1 MNRDFLKNTKR
12 LVVKIGTNSIMKSGN
27 QINLRKLDRLA
38 FVLTSLVQDGYEVI
52 LVTSGAIGVGASLM
66 NLDKYPETIADQ
78 QALSSIGQTH
88 LMTLYSQ
95 FFRNY
100 NQPVGQIL
108 FTKDIIDF
116 PISRKN
122 MITALDTLL
131 SKKVIPII
139 NENDAVSVEE
149 LDHSTRFG
157 DNDTLSAIVAQI
169 IDAELLVILSDI
181 DGLYDKNPR
190 THSDA
195 NLLHYISNITAE
207 VKEMAQGK
215 GYEFSKGG
223 MGTKLKAAEI
233 ILGYGASM
241 IIASAQDPSILF
253 SLLEGQTV
261 GTLFSTEAKGANG
274 NDKH

>member
-12 LVVKIGTNSIMKSGN
+12 LVVKIGTNSIMKNGN

-122 MITALDTLL
+122 MITALGTLL

-195 NLLHYISNITAE
+195 NLLPHVSSITAE